1 MGENK
6 MPTNKVTKD
15 LDKFIRMEANNCSR
29 EEKMREIFG
38 IDMKTAT
45 AREIN
50 NADAS
55 MSRWRKHPL
64 YDQIWKEELKSQN
77 YGDFSEALRVL
88 RKGMQSKDGWLAMQ
102 SAINLISNA
111 TKRIYA
117 GEESAITVK
126 IEGMPDLGTP
136 DQE

>member
-1 MGENK
+1 
-6 MPTNKVTKD
+6 
-15 LDKFIRMEANNCSR
+15 
-29 EEKMREIFG
+29 MREIFG

-45 AREIN
+45 ARDIN